1 MAQNSSSASSSNSRN
16 NAVKRGDT
24 ATTPRDFIAVAR
36 GADLVVIR
44 VVGRG
49 NMLNAPALF
58 DFAEQQRKAGFTRFV
73 FDLERCLGLDS
84 TFMGVM
90 VGIHNTT
97 DSTRIKL
104 APAPVPPPVP
114 VQIDETATVE
124 LSPEEAARELHAL
137 LAQPPQPPRTE
148 RPISGSVLT
157 SVTAVNV
164 SSDVRQL
171 MAMLGVDAFVKIR
184 GTADLTQLETTILP
198 EKPLSPDERRRL
210 ILKAH
215 ETLVDVDRRNEAQFG
230 SFLRTLSLELSGEK

>member
-1 MAQNSSSASSSNSRN
+1 MT
-16 NAVKRGDT
+16 G
-24 ATTPRDFIAVAR
+24 RDYIAVAR

-49 NMLNAPALF
+49 NMLNAPALS

-73 FDLERCLGLDS
+73 FDLERCGGLDS

-90 VGIHNTT
+90 VGIHNTGESKAIRLNEAVT
-97 DSTRIKL
+97 PPKL
-104 APAPVPPPVP
+104 NAEEA
-114 VQIDETATVE
+114 VE
-124 LSPEEAARELHAL
+124 LSPEEAARELQAL
-137 LAQPPQPPRTE
+137 LSQSPTPVAE
-148 RPISGSVLT
+148 RPVSGSSVIT

-164 SSDVRQL
+164 SNDVRQL

-198 EKPLSPDERRRL
+198 EKPLTPDERRRL

-230 SFLRTLSLELSGEK
+230 AFLRTLASELSRDK

>member
-1 MAQNSSSASSSNSRN
+1 MS
-16 NAVKRGDT
+16 G
-24 ATTPRDFIAVAR
+24 RDYIAVAR

-49 NMLNAPALF
+49 NMLNAPALS

-73 FDLERCLGLDS
+73 FDLERCGGLDS

-90 VGIHNTT
+90 VGIHNTGESKAMRLT
-97 DSTRIKL
+97 DAVTPPKL
-104 APAPVPPPVP
+104 NT
-114 VQIDETATVE
+114 DEAVE
-124 LSPEEAARELHAL
+124 LSPEEAARELQSL
-137 LAQPPQPPRTE
+137 LSQSATPPAEKP
-148 RPISGSVLT
+148 SSGGSVMT

-164 SSDVRQL
+164 SNEVRQL

-184 GTADLTQLETTILP
+184 GTADLTQLETTVLP
-198 EKPLSPDERRRL
+198 EKPLTPDERRRL

-230 SFLRTLSLELSGEK
+230 AFLRTLASELSRDK

>member
-1 MAQNSSSASSSNSRN
+1 MA
-16 NAVKRGDT
+16 G
-24 ATTPRDFIAVAR
+24 RDYIAVAR

-49 NMLNAPALF
+49 NMLNAPALSE
-58 DFAEQQRKAGFTRFV
+58 FAEQQRKTGFTRFV
-73 FDLERCLGLDS
+73 FDLERCGGLDS

-90 VGIHNTT
+90 VGIHNTGESKAMRLT
-97 DSTRIKL
+97 DAVTPPKLSTEE
-104 APAPVPPPVP
+104 A
-114 VQIDETATVE
+114 VE

-137 LAQPPQPPRTE
+137 LSQPSKPVEKPANA
-148 RPISGSVLT
+148 GSVVT

-164 SSDVRQL
+164 SNEVRQL

-184 GTADLTQLETTILP
+184 GSADLTQLETTILP
-198 EKPLSPDERRRL
+198 EKPLTPDERRRL

-230 SFLRTLSLELSGEK
+230 AFLRTLASELSRDK

>member
-1 MAQNSSSASSSNSRN
+1 MA
-16 NAVKRGDT
+16 G
-24 ATTPRDFIAVAR
+24 RDYIAVAR

-49 NMLNAPALF
+49 NMLNAPALSE
-58 DFAEQQRKAGFTRFV
+58 FAEQQRKAGFTRFV
-73 FDLERCLGLDS
+73 FDLERCGGLDS

-90 VGIHNTT
+90 VGIHNTGESKAMRLT
-97 DSTRIKL
+97 DAVTPPTL
-104 APAPVPPPVP
+104 NAPV
-114 VQIDETATVE
+114 DETVE

-137 LAQPPQPPRTE
+137 LSQPASKPSEKAPHT
-148 RPISGSVLT
+148 GSVVT

-164 SSDVRQL
+164 SNDVRQL

-198 EKPLSPDERRRL
+198 EKPLTPDERRRL

-230 SFLRTLSLELSGEK
+230 SFLRTLAAELSRDK

>member
-1 MAQNSSSASSSNSRN
+1 MA
-16 NAVKRGDT
+16 G
-24 ATTPRDFIAVAR
+24 RDYIAVAR

-49 NMLNAPALF
+49 NMLNAPALS
-58 DFAEQQRKAGFTRFV
+58 DFAEQQRKAGFARFV
-73 FDLERCLGLDS
+73 FDLERCGGLDS

-90 VGIHNTT
+90 VGIHNTGENKPIKMG
-97 DSTRIKL
+97 DS
-104 APAPVPPPVP
+104 APAVTAAPAKVAS
-114 VQIDETATVE
+114 DEAVE

-137 LAQPPQPPRTE
+137 LTQSSKPVE
-148 RPISGSVLT
+148 RPVSGSVVT

-164 SSDVRQL
+164 SNEVRQL

-184 GTADLTQLETTILP
+184 GTADLTQLETTVLP
-198 EKPLSPDERRRL
+198 EKPLTPDERRRL

-230 SFLRTLSLELSGEK
+230 AFLRTLASELSKDK